1 LAPGETSAVAIRTSP
16 VVQIASSGAIRCSL
30 LENGAVG
37 SIPVDAKLLTLEEAL
52 TYFHQWTPA
61 DRTTARTWIETTGV
75 TDFYVPPS
83 GGYVAGHGGPNRS
96 AYRDMAVNG
105 LTMHVGFLH
114 AWPNEAEAGGDERIE
129 LSSSRSSTIVTSRRG
144 TSPREALSLP
154 CPQCFVF
161 APMTFDECESCGYDL
176 AAYRA
181 ANRAANRARW
191 EELRRRRGE
200 AAESPAS

>member
-1 LAPGETSAVAIRTSP
+1 MA
-16 VVQIASSGAIRCSL
+16 
-30 LENGAVG
+30 
-37 SIPVDAKLLTLEEAL
+37 SIPVDATVLTAEEAL
-52 TYFHQWTPA
+52 DYFRQWTPS
-61 DRTTARTWIETTGV
+61 DRAIAQTWIENTGV

-114 AWPNEAEAGGDERIE
+114 AWPNDAESGGDERIE
-129 LSSSRSSTIVTSRRG
+129 LSSSRGSNLRTSSGRATP
-144 TSPREALSLP
+144 PRPVFLQP
-154 CPQCFVF
+154 CPRCFVS
-161 APMTFDECESCGYDL
+161 APMTFDECESCGYDM

-191 EELRRRRGE
+191 EERRRRLSEG
-200 AAESPAS
+200 AESPTI